1 MFQAGVLTNLP
12 FHQSHTARTVRSS
25 VYRVRPPAHAS
36 LAARAPLLVV
46 ITRSGCRYQV
56 GLEAISN
63 SLFWSYVLKSCY
75 LRPVS
80 RSRARRGGMAK
91 PVYDPASRR
100 WRDDNTGRFCM
111 APATDRRGLACK
123 LLSSLA
129 TGWSMLC
136 GLLRRRLIWPPAC
149 LRPSSPHSHP
159 LFLACIAVVLNLISP
174 PRLWPDNTMPVVI
187 GSDFS
192 SAERDLIL
200 MSMRHVTGHTG
211 LRVIE
216 RTNETV
222 YVVTQDLMKE
232 HVGVLCGQA
241 QMYYPKSRGKSVGQ
255 VWVGTGACGSP
266 SLRYDYVNQQIQGPI
281 TNLPYPRVRHE
292 GWSLADSMGGR
303 RSFGVGQGIAAP
315 PM

>member
-1 MFQAGVLTNLP
+1 
-12 FHQSHTARTVRSS
+12 
-25 VYRVRPPAHAS
+25 
-36 LAARAPLLVV
+36 
-46 ITRSGCRYQV
+46 
-56 GLEAISN
+56 
-63 SLFWSYVLKSCY
+63 
-75 LRPVS
+75 
-80 RSRARRGGMAK
+80 MAK

-100 WRDDNTGRFCM
+100 WRDDDTGRFCM

-129 TGWSMLC
+129 TGWSTLC

-149 LRPSSPHSHP
+149 LQPSSPHSHP
-159 LFLACIAVVLNLISP
+159 LFLACIAVVLNLILPS
-174 PRLWPDNTMPVVI
+174 RLWPDNTLPVVI

-222 YVVTQDLMKE
+222 YVVMHDLKKE

-241 QMYYPKSRGKSVGQ
+241 QMYYPRSRGKSVGQ
-255 VWVGTGACGSP
+255 VWVGTGACGDRAP
-266 SLRYDYVNQQIQGPI
+266 SLRYDVEQPTQGSI
-281 TNLPYPRVRHE
+281 TNFPDPRVQHG

-303 RSFGVGQGIAAP
+303 SFGVGQGSAAP